1 MKQLWSPWRMKYIQS
16 NKVKDCIFCRA
27 LSQLDD
33 EQNLVI
39 ARGKSVFAM
48 LNLYPYTSGHLMIV
62 PNAHVANLDELEPAT
77 RAEMMDLTAAA
88 TLVLRQVY
96 HPEGFNL
103 GINMGEVAGAGIA
116 EHIHMHVVPRWGGDT
131 NFMSS
136 LASTR
141 VLPESLQD
149 TFLRLRLA
157 WKH

>member
-1 MKQLWSPWRMKYIQS
+1 MKYIQS
-16 NKVKDCIFCRA
+16 NKVKECIFCRA
-27 LSQLDD
+27 LNQLDD
-33 EQNLVI
+33 EQSLVVE
-39 ARGKSVFAM
+39 RGKSVFAM

-62 PNAHVANLDELEPAT
+62 PNAHVANLDELDAAT
-77 RAEMMDLTAAA
+77 RAEMMDLTASA

>member
-1 MKQLWSPWRMKYIQS
+1 MKYIQS